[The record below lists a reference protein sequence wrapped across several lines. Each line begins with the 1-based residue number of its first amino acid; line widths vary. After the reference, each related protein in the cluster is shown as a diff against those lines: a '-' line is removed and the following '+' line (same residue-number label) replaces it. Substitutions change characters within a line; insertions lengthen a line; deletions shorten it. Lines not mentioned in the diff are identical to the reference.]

1 MLNRSLA
8 VLLALAA
15 ACAVVAQEKE
25 TLLPPADTEP
35 MLRLEA
41 GGPTTTVNSLTFSPD
56 GETLYAAGFDKVVR
70 TWTLEKKTKQ
80 FVLDKP
86 SYRVPIGAGLD
97 GAINAIALSSDGIWL
112 AAAGTSVV
120 RGGPGGRGPGLV
132 VSKVGGMTP
141 SMWRDQ
147 GVIFVFNTTKP
158 ADVRVLRGHRGP
170 VVSMTF
176 VPSRRGK
183 PPVLVSAA
191 REWDGEKY
199 GGFVRVWDVEKAS
212 EVRDGDAESKAQ
224 LAVLKNLPDPFVKD
238 TLINPGLAVW
248 STGENAKDVRLVS
261 AFGDGK
267 IRIWDVGDNEEVAFA
282 DSGRFNIAIA
292 ALPESKVVTGSLVKT
307 DGVIQVWEL
316 LKGAYKVT
324 RWFRIPMPHENV
336 ALLPRSITPFS
347 SKPGGPVD
355 HVAVLLRA
363 IAGEIP
369 GQDNPNRKHNGECYL
384 QIIDLNND
392 KERPAREPMLLWK
405 DTQLPV
411 VSAAWG
417 GSYLAVAGDPDHEVR
432 VYGITDL
439 LAGKNIFQPPLR
451 SVGVAQRYVSFVTRD
466 KELGLLFNE
475 QSEAAGSARRDAK
488 KGDVVFDFEK
498 RELLDPK
505 GYTISAPKVDGW
517 TVSVSPA
524 EAEEGKP
531 AKPAAVVVKQD
542 GKEIRRI
549 ALRSAEIPDDY
560 AVLPGKPS
568 LLAMALREA
577 GEPRLYLYNLDT
589 GDLLRQYTWHTDRIR
604 SIAFSPDGR
613 LLTSVADD
621 QMICVW
627 SLAHLDKILGVH
639 GALKGV
645 GIKAGAKDGD
655 RATPP
660 IIAAVD
666 ATSPAR
672 GKLEIDDVV
681 DGIVVGKDKV
691 LKPLATPRAFYEA
704 IADLKP
710 GSEVTLRVHAPGGN
724 ARDVVLPVGQGTD
737 ERKPLLTLFVTRDA
751 GGGREWVGWN
761 PYGPYEASA
770 RKAERHI
777 GWHFNTGKANAPASF
792 ALAEEYRK
800 GRYREG
806 ILRQLLAKGSLAPA
820 LEAWEKENKAK
831 PAPRPNLD
839 LELESSTGPL
849 APNGRG
855 VIIVRQ
861 APKTLELRID
871 GGFPDDRVAGLN
883 WQLDNGAVAP
893 LRAVAGHWEAD
904 LSAVKWARQDYKL
917 KVTLRTDEADPKEYT
932 REVTVRFQ
940 PTPVLNFAPEW
951 QKKFFGDAP
960 PQRVLV
966 RDGPK
971 WPVEATVEP
980 GVSGGKV
987 KVTLRQGDKEP
998 QVLDVR
1004 DGKVKTEV
1012 DLQEGDNRIEIS
1024 AVGEDVPKEMQENE
1038 TTRRILVATY
1048 APEKAKVGAP
1058 LISLSEVD
1066 ALTGD
1071 LKTIPVELGKPLIV
1085 ESKTVRIRGR
1095 VVAEEALTEALHGK
1109 DALARFKPGTKTTE
1123 ILEDLVL
1130 EPGRNEVKF
1139 SARTKNSPEATAS
1152 LTLDYRPP
1160 LPQIVWMTPN
1170 ATFYDGEQERTV
1182 PLSARLIDASDG
1194 VKYTVELLH
1203 DGKVVPDTLKVE
1215 KQKVTG
1221 IVRLANGDNRFRL
1234 KVTAGEVSA
1243 LSDEL
1248 MLRYARPPKIT
1259 FDQPEP
1265 PKKPLTDL
1273 TATVTT
1279 ASDLLP
1285 ESVQATIN
1293 GKPLA
1298 AAEVAVVEKGDEVQ
1312 KWRVRFKDVPL
1323 IVGDNE
1329 VSLSVANR
1337 EATARKP
1344 GELKLTFKPAAVSPR
1359 PEVKILEPGSENL
1372 NVTRPDLTIRFV
1384 VKSAGGLRRVELVRD
1399 GANPVRQGFDLSK
1412 LKADG
1417 PIELKI
1423 KATLQAQR
1431 PDTRKDIDPTSG
1443 KLDADGYYEVAVPLA
1458 LDPKENRLRVEA
1470 VSEGG
1475 GTSDS
1480 VVVSYVPRPVRIV
1493 FDEIQEPTGKPIP
1506 AKALTGGKVQFDR
1519 VEGAFVV
1526 VRGRLTWDEEK
1537 DEQMKG
1543 VKRVRVFVNGFQQP
1557 PAELYVASD
1566 AAPRER
1572 RFEGRLVLNRQRSN
1586 LVEVDLPDNSQ
1597 EVNNRPSFVLDCD
1610 KALSDQRLH
1619 LLVVSL
1625 TEEDEQ
1631 TLTKKALQAFQ
1642 TPAFS
1647 EVQTYLLTGDVTPE
1661 AVFGRLAAI
1670 RRTVAR
1676 RVSEGATNDVVMIYY
1691 NGVESVGG
1699 PGHYFKSNRPDPDLK
1714 DSGISCQG
1722 LADFFPEILGAQ
1734 LLVLDVTREKQ
1745 TGGDKK
1751 DRVSAWPP
1759 EVRTGI
1765 FRSAWL
1771 DEKKAAP
1778 ADSRVMTAWGA
1789 TAPKANRLQ
1798 EIETGVED
1806 LILQQYRNQSAMLAY
1821 DKNVPACL
1829 EGLPIGRNR

>member
-1 MLNRSLA
+1 MLKHTLA
-8 VLLALAA
+8 VLLALATVTVA
-15 ACAVVAQEKE
+15 GAQEKE
-25 TLLPPADTEP
+25 SLLPPADTEP

-70 TWTLEKKTKQ
+70 TWTLDKRTKQ

-120 RGGPGGRGPGLV
+120 RGGPGGRGPGFV

-147 GVIFVFNTTKP
+147 GVIFVFNTIRP

-176 VPSRRGK
+176 APSRRGK

-191 REWDGEKY
+191 REWDSKKY
-199 GGFVRVWDVEKAS
+199 SGVVRVWDVDKAS
-212 EVRDGDAESKAQ
+212 EVREWEENNKAE
-224 LAVLKNLPDPFVKD
+224 LGVLKDQPDPV
-238 TLINPGLAVW
+238 LGESLVSPGLVAW
-248 STGENAKDVRLVS
+248 ATGESAKDVRVVS
-261 AFGDGK
+261 AFGDG
-267 IRIWDVGDNEEVAFA
+267 RVRLWEVPEKKGISFA
-282 DSGRFNIAIA
+282 DSGRFNIALA
-292 ALPESKVVTGSLVKT
+292 ALPENRVVTGSLLGT
-307 DGVIQVWEL
+307 DGIIQVWEL
-316 LKGAYKVT
+316 LEGGNTVK
-324 RWFRIPMPHENV
+324 RSFRIPMPHENV

-347 SKPGGPVD
+347 SKAGGPVD

-369 GQDNPNRKHNGECYL
+369 GQVNPNSKHDGECYL
-384 QIIDLNND
+384 QIIDLAND
-392 KERPAREPMLLWK
+392 EKQPARKPMLLWK

-411 VSAAWG
+411 VSAAPG
-417 GSYLAVAGDPDHEVR
+417 GAYLAVAGDPEHEVR

-439 LAGKNIFQPPLR
+439 LAGKNVFQPPLR
-451 SVGVAQRYVSFVTRD
+451 SVGVAQRYISFVARD

-475 QSEAAGSARRDAK
+475 QAETAGSARRDAK
-488 KGDVVFDFEK
+488 KGDLVFDFEK

-505 GYTISAPKVDGW
+505 GYTISTPKVEGW
-517 TVSVSPA
+517 TVTVSPA
-524 EAEEGKP
+524 AAEEGKP
-531 AKPAAVVVKQD
+531 AKPAAVIVKKD

-549 ALRSAEIPDDY
+549 ELRAAERADDY
-560 AVLPGKPS
+560 AVWPGKPA
-568 LLAMALREA
+568 LLALALREA

-604 SIAFSPDGR
+604 SLAFSKDGG
-613 LLTSVADD
+613 LLASVADD

-655 RATPP
+655 HPS
-660 IIAAVD
+660 ISAVD
-666 ATSPAR
+666 AASPAR

-681 DGIVVGKDKV
+681 DGIVQGKDKV
-691 LKPLATPRAFYEA
+691 LKPLATPRAFYEG

-710 GSEVTLRVHAPGGN
+710 GSEVTLRVHAPGAN

-839 LELESSTGPL
+839 LELESSAGPL

-855 VIIVRQ
+855 EIVVRQ
-861 APKTLELRID
+861 APKSLALRID

-917 KVTLRTDEADPKEYT
+917 KITLRTDEAEPKEYT

-940 PTPVLNFAPEW
+940 PTPVLNFAPDW
-951 QKKFFGDAP
+951 QKKFFGEAA
-960 PQRVLV
+960 PQRVLL

-971 WPVEATVEP
+971 WPLEATVEP
-980 GVSGGKV
+980 GLAGGKV

-998 QVLDVR
+998 KVLEVR
-1004 DGKVKTEV
+1004 DGKVQTEV
-1012 DLQEGDNRIEIS
+1012 ELQEGDNRIEIA
-1024 AVGEDVPKEMQENE
+1024 AVGEDVPKEVQENE
-1038 TTRRILVATY
+1038 TTRRVLVATY

-1066 ALTGD
+1066 GLTGD
-1071 LKTIPVELGKPLIV
+1071 LKTMPVELGKPLVV

-1095 VVAEEALTEALHGK
+1095 IVAEEALTEAQRDK
-1109 DALARFKPGTKTTE
+1109 KALARFTPGTKTAE
-1123 ILEDLVL
+1123 ILEDVSL

-1139 SARTKNSPEATAS
+1139 SAHTKTSPEATTS
-1152 LTLDYRPP
+1152 LILEYRPP
-1160 LPQIVWMTPN
+1160 LPQLVWMTPN
-1170 ATFYDGEQERTV
+1170 AVFYDGEHARTV
-1182 PLSARLIDASDG
+1182 PLAARLLETVDG
-1194 VKYTVELLH
+1194 VKYSVDLLQ
-1203 DGKVVPDTLKVE
+1203 DGKIVPDTLKIE
-1215 KQKVTG
+1215 KHNVTG
-1221 IVRLANGDNRFRL
+1221 IVRLTNGDNRFRL
-1234 KVTAGEVSA
+1234 KVTAKEISA
-1243 LSDEL
+1243 ISDEL
-1248 MLRYARPPKIT
+1248 VLRYARPPQIV
-1259 FDQPEP
+1259 FDQPDA
-1265 PKKPLTDL
+1265 PKKPLIDL

-1279 ASDLLP
+1279 ATDLLP
-1285 ESVQATIN
+1285 ESVQATLN

-1298 AAEVAVVEKGDEVQ
+1298 AAEVAVIDKGAEVQ

-1323 IVGDNE
+1323 IVDDNE
-1329 VSLSVANR
+1329 VSLTLANR
-1337 EATARKP
+1337 EAMARKP
-1344 GELKLTFKPAAVSPR
+1344 AVLKLTFKPVAVSSR
-1359 PEVKILEPGSENL
+1359 PEVKILDPGSENL

-1431 PDTRKDIDPTSG
+1431 PDTRKDIDPTTG

-1475 GTSDS
+1475 GGSDTI
-1480 VVVSYVPRPVRIV
+1480 VVSYVPRPVRIV

-1506 AKALTGGKVQFDR
+1506 AKLLIGGKVQFAAPD
-1519 VEGAFVV
+1519 GAFVV
-1526 VRGRLTWDEEK
+1526 LRGRLSWDEEK

-1543 VKRVRVFVNGFQQP
+1543 IKRVRVYVNGFQQP
-1557 PAELYVASD
+1557 PAELFVASG

-1572 RFEGRLVLNRQRSN
+1572 RFEGRLVLNRQRGN

-1610 KALSDQRLH
+1610 KALSEQRLH

-1625 TEEDEQ
+1625 TEEDEK

-1670 RRTVAR
+1670 RRAVAR

-1734 LLVLDVTREKQ
+1734 LLVLDVIREKQ
-1745 TGGDKK
+1745 NGGDKK

-1789 TAPKANRLQ
+1789 TAPKVNRLQ
-1798 EIETGVED
+1798 EVETGVED
-1806 LILQQYRNQSAMLAY
+1806 LILQHYRDQTTMLAY
-1821 DKNVPACL
+1821 DKHVPACL
-1829 EGLPIGRNR
+1829 QGLPIGRSR